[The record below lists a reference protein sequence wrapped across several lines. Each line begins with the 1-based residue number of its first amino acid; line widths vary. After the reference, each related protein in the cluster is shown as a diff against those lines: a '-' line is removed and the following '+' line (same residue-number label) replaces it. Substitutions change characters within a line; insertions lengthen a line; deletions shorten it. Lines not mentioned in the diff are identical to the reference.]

1 MFTIINNNSEWSIK
15 ILRHRVREQSIQNTC
30 LSHRNFLISELWVF
44 SHLDIY
50 VNELSQQLYIFS
62 IRKFVYYE
70 LFYVLFGLHICA
82 RSPTVFQGFSPIQKK
97 FLRWSVMTDLI
108 FLRSIL
114 LSDSRAA
121 VITETKFRYKWSGK
135 EFPLW
140 VCLIFHFVKKIY
152 SLISKYYLNSKC
164 GKYNQISN
172 PNLYFPYRTY

>member
-1 MFTIINNNSEWSIK
+1 MINQDFAT
-15 ILRHRVREQSIQNTC
+15 LRRVREQSIQNTC

-50 VNELSQQLYIFS
+50 VNELSQKQLWSLYQKIC
-62 IRKFVYYE
+62 ILRTILRPLWPPY
-70 LFYVLFGLHICA
+70 LICA

-152 SLISKYYLNSKC
+152 SLVSKSNLNFGPC
-164 GKYNQISN
+164 DKYN
-172 PNLYFPYRTY
+172 

>member
-50 VNELSQQLYIFS
+50 VNELFQQQLW
-62 IRKFVYYE
+62 KFVYYE

-108 FLRSIL
+108 FLRSIP
-114 LSDSRAA
+114 LSDRRAA
-121 VITETKFRYKWSGK
+121 VITETKFRYKWTYEVGK
-135 EFPLW
+135 NFPFEFVWFFIL
-140 VCLIFHFVKKIY
+140 
-152 SLISKYYLNSKC
+152 
-164 GKYNQISN
+164 
-172 PNLYFPYRTY
+172 

>member
-1 MFTIINNNSEWSIK
+1 MINQD
-15 ILRHRVREQSIQNTC
+15 LRHRVREQSIQNTC
-30 LSHRNFLISELWVF
+30 LSHRNFLISELRVF

-50 VNELSQQLYIFS
+50 VNELFQQQLW
-62 IRKFVYYE
+62 KFVYYE

-121 VITETKFRYKWSGK
+121 VITETKFRYKWSGN

-140 VCLIFHFVKKIY
+140 VCLIFHFVKKYI
-152 SLISKYYLNSKC
+152 LLFLNIIWILGHVVSTIKFD
-164 GKYNQISN
+164 
-172 PNLYFPYRTY
+172 PNLHLWLIRPYLLPFSS